1 MDVASWLWERVE
13 RRDAPAVLAHA
24 LSLAPT
30 RDDIL
35 RRAAIS
41 GQWDQLAVAAAEAA
55 DVARH
60 VGWSRSGPDAVA
72 AVCHWISADRTLRG
86 IPQADRAAP
95 LAQAALA
102 AWAAPEELSIRLAA
116 SPPLSPRQSSDFERA
131 LSDDAAWLQEV
142 DAVEA
147 HLSGDPEGV
156 RDVLEDDQA
165 RTVLLRHTARTGEWE
180 DLADVAADAEE
191 QAHADGT
198 PSDLGPAGRP
208 TECVD
213 GRCRRCPRAGV
224 AHPRGT
230 RRENRPDPWKGSSG
244 GDAATGEPMTLELG
258 GLVGPIRAPGPDVAP
273 GR

>member
-1 MDVASWLWERVE
+1 MDVASWLWDRVE

-191 QAHADGT
+191 QAHAEGT
-198 PSDLGPAGRP
+198 PSIWARQVAQLSAWMAGAGDAHGQESL
-208 TECVD
+208 T
-213 GRCRRCPRAGV
+213 RAELAERIV
-224 AHPRGT
+224 QH
-230 RRENRPDPWKGSSG
+230 PWKGSGG
-244 GDAATGEPMTLELG
+244 GDAETGEPNDPRTG
-258 GLVGPIRAPGPDVAP
+258 GSRWPDRRRRS
-273 GR
+273 G